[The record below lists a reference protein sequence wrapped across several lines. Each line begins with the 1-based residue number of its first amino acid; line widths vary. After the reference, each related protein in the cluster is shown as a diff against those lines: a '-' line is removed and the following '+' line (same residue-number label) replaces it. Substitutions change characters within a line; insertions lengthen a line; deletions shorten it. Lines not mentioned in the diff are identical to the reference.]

1 MLVPEIRA
9 IKTQE
14 IKVTE
19 ELKKMEIVDESDL
32 INISH
37 LADEEVSAIADQVTS
52 FFHSFSIECIGKTA
66 LF

>member
-1 MLVPEIRA
+1 M
-9 IKTQE
+9 
-14 IKVTE
+14 TE

-32 INISH
+32 INVSH

-52 FFHSFSIECIGKTA
+52 FFHSFSVECTGENA